1 MKDILTEAAECHWLG
16 GRYRTILSSRETGG
30 AMSITEIVH
39 GPLEGPPRH
48 IHHNED
54 EIFVIQSGDVE
65 FWLDGQS
72 FVRGPGETAFVPR
85 GTPHAFRVCAGGP
98 ARFLCILTP
107 GGFEGFFFEG
117 ARNGWEIP
125 RDMAAVV
132 DSAAGYGLE
141 FTGPPIGA
149 E

>member
-16 GRYRTILSSRETGG
+16 GSYRTMLSTRATGG

-54 EIFVIQSGDVE
+54 EVFVILSGGVE

-72 FVRGPGETAFVPR
+72 FVRGPGETAVVPR
-85 GTPHAFRVCAGGP
+85 GIPHTYRVCAEGP

-117 ARNGWEIP
+117 ARHGWEIP

-132 DSAAGYGLE
+132 ESAKGYGLT